1 MNKRT
6 FITIQIVLDVLSY
19 ICFILEA
26 VLGHRINPVL
36 ALVWVGIALI
46 AHIELYEKED

>member
-1 MNKRT
+1 MSQRT
-6 FITIQIVLDVLSY
+6 IIVIQIVLDVLGI

-26 VLGHRINPVL
+26 LLENRINPVL
-36 ALVWVGIALI
+36 ALVWVGIALF